1 MTQITG
7 TFTTLRRELAPLT
20 WSEIVDV
27 VSQYAR
33 ERGIRRWDDAAR
45 ELATAA
51 QDDVTSPPHQ
61 A

>member
-20 WSEIVDV
+20 WSEIVGV

-33 ERGIRRWDDAAR
+33 ERGIRWDDAAR

-51 QDDVTSPPHQ
+51 QDDVTSAPHQ

>member
-1 MTQITG
+1 MTQIAG

-20 WSEIVDV
+20 WSEIVGV

-33 ERGIRRWDDAAR
+33 EYGMRWDDAAR